1 MGGLIMNA
9 PTISVIMLTYNRE
22 NMVSHMIE
30 CILNQTFK
38 DFQFVIVNNGS
49 SDRSGEIAEEYAKKD
64 SRIKVVHLTTGNI
77 SRGRNVGL
85 DNATGKYIAFVDDDD
100 ECDEDFLEFLY
111 NLIKENDADVAICG
125 STTKDI
131 NEKKIMNNEEAIETL
146 LWRKNY
152 NVAFPTK
159 LIKKELFNKN
169 RFLETTKYDDIY
181 LAPII
186 LAEAKT
192 IAYHG
197 KSKYNFYRHQ
207 NNNSAWTQNHKLLD
221 KATLKEYLEVYKNR
235 TSYLCEKFPTKKSTW
250 EYFNWSFMI
259 SMVEKVIRLE
269 LPDCEE
275 ELEYMKKELITNKE
289 KFLSYPE
296 ILDFEV
302 EWVKEYIS

>member
-1 MGGLIMNA
+1 MGRLIVNN
-9 PTISVIMLTYNRE
+9 PKISVIMLTYNRE

-38 DFQFVIVNNGS
+38 DFQFVIINNGS

-64 SRIKVVHLTTGNI
+64 SRIKVVHLTTSNI

-85 DNATGKYIAFVDDDD
+85 DNATGKYVAFVDDDD

-111 NLIKENDADVAICG
+111 NLITENDADVAICG
-125 STTKDI
+125 TSLKHFDEKFVMD
-131 NEKKIMNNEEAIETL
+131 NETAIETL
-146 LWRKNY
+146 LWRKYY
-152 NVAFPTK
+152 NVGFPTK
-159 LIKKELFNKN
+159 LIKKELYENN
-169 RFLETTKYDDIY
+169 RFLEQTKYDDIY
-181 LAPII
+181 LAPKI
-186 LAEAKT
+186 LAKASK

-197 KSKYNFYRHQ
+197 LPKYIVNRHE
-207 NNNSAWTQNHKLLD
+207 NNNSAWTQDHKLLD

-235 TSYLCEKFPTKKSTW
+235 TIYLCEKFPTKKATW

-269 LPDCEE
+269 LQNCEE

>member
-1 MGGLIMNA
+1 MFF
-9 PTISVIMLTYNRE
+9 SVIVPVYKVEGYLPAC
-22 NMVSHMIE
+22 IE
-30 CILNQTFK
+30 SVLKQTFSDFELILVNDGSPDNCPLICGEFAQK
-38 DFQFVIVNNGS
+38 DN
-49 SDRSGEIAEEYAKKD
+49 
-64 SRIKVVHLTTGNI
+64 RIKVVHLNTSNI

-85 DNATGKYIAFVDDDD
+85 DNATGKYVAFVDDDD
-100 ECDEDFLEFLY
+100 ECDNDFLEFLY
-111 NLIKENDADVAICG
+111 NLITENDADVAICG

-131 NEKKIMNNEEAIETL
+131 DEKKIMNNEEAIETL

-159 LIKKELFNKN
+159 LIKKELFNEN
-169 RFLETTKYDDIY
+169 RFLESTKYDDIY

-186 LAEAKT
+186 LAEAKK

-235 TSYLCEKFPTKKSTW
+235 TSYLCKKFPAKKATW

-269 LPDCEE
+269 LQNCEE